1 MDQNL
6 SQSNLRYIR
15 LSGKWTKTWFKANRE
30 VLWGRTFGKFCND
43 CGERGK
49 HRNTLKYCYGS
60 SILNKTE
67 GTQRKG
73 KPVHFFLFTVGAA
86 AVSAPDSRALPAG
99 SAVRAPRFV
108 PPTPISGVIAG
119 YEQRS
124 QPARLTRHT
133 CCPAFL
139 VTATV
144 PRGAPSRRCTLAAS
158 SQTSSSAERSPAHT
172 GELVRLAHHY
182 RHIVGPP
189 PSLRPLGKRCRLVS
203 LIFCPFFSLG
213 RC

>member
-1 MDQNL
+1 MANFATIVARGENVVIYL
-6 SQSNLRYIR
+6 STDMGPR
-15 LSGKWTKTWFKANRE
+15 F
-30 VLWGRTFGKFCND
+30 F
-43 CGERGK
+43 
-49 HRNTLKYCYGS
+49 
-60 SILNKTE
+60 NKTE

-73 KPVHFFLFTVGAA
+73 KPVHFFFFTLGAA

-99 SAVRAPRFV
+99 NAVRAPRFV
-108 PPTPISGVIAG
+108 PPTPISEVIAG
-119 YEQRS
+119 HEQRC

-144 PRGAPSRRCTLAAS
+144 PQGAPSRRCTLAAS
-158 SQTSSSAERSPAHT
+158 SQTSSSAERRPAHP
-172 GELVRLAHHY
+172 GELVRLAHRY
-182 RHIVGPP
+182 RHIVGRP